1 MADNPNMM
9 MEESGSMDSTT
20 VLVKR
25 TSATIKGG
33 RRFTF
38 NGLVIVGD
46 RKGQVGYGYA
56 KANEVPVAVEKA
68 TKYAKRKLLRIPLTG
83 TTVPHQVQGKFSA
96 SIVRLIP
103 ATPGT
108 GVVAGS
114 TLRAIL
120 EMAGI
125 TDCLTK
131 CYGSTNEINI
141 IKATFDAIEQ
151 LATRESVAARRS
163 VQIDDTDIEVRV
175 ERGRKFMPVSSG
187 REKMRGP
194 VNTIGSENRRGGR
207 GGGGG
212 RGGRGPRGG
221 QGGGQQGE
229 AAGAGAAP
237 AGDAPKA

>member
-68 TKYAKRKLLRIPLTG
+68 TKYAKRKLLRIPMTG
-83 TTVPHQVQGKFSA
+83 TTVPHQVEGRFSA
-96 SIVRLIP
+96 STVRLIP

-120 EMAGI
+120 EMAGV

-131 CYGSTNEINI
+131 CFGSTNDINI

-151 LATRESVAARRS
+151 LATREEVIARRG
-163 VQIDDTDIEVRV
+163 VQLAETDIEVRV

-221 QGGGQQGE
+221 QGGGQGD
-229 AAGAGAAP
+229 AAATGAAP

>member
-68 TKYAKRKLLRIPLTG
+68 TKYAKRKLLRIPMTG
-83 TTVPHQVQGKFSA
+83 TTVPHQVEGRFS
-96 SIVRLIP
+96 SSTVRLIP

-120 EMAGI
+120 EMAGV

-151 LATRESVAARRS
+151 LATREEVIARRG
-163 VQIDDTDIEVRV
+163 VQLAETDIEVRV

-207 GGGGG
+207 GGGG

-221 QGGGQQGE
+221 QGGGQGD
-229 AAGAGAAP
+229 AAGAAAAP

>member
-68 TKYAKRKLLRIPLTG
+68 TKYAKRKLLRIPMTG
-83 TTVPHQVQGKFSA
+83 TTVPHQVEGRFSA
-96 SIVRLIP
+96 STVRLIP

-120 EMAGI
+120 EMAGV

-151 LATRESVAARRS
+151 LATREEVIARRG
-163 VQIDDTDIEVRV
+163 VQLAETDIEVRV

-207 GGGGG
+207 GGGG

-221 QGGGQQGE
+221 QGGGQQGD
-229 AAGAGAAP
+229 AAAAGAAP